1 MLPRAAGEAHAA
13 RERRRVRCRLISHIA
28 CMTISASPQS
38 ARATLPQEPDN
49 SEEPI
54 PRRRRHMGMN
64 RNTPFFITA
73 SLLIATL
80 SVALPDLDLETV
92 AETQAREATAHGATG
107 ARDAAAASE
116 AKS

>member
-1 MLPRAAGEAHAA
+1 
-13 RERRRVRCRLISHIA
+13 
-28 CMTISASPQS
+28 
-38 ARATLPQEPDN
+38 
-49 SEEPI
+49 
-54 PRRRRHMGMN
+54 MGMN

-92 AETQAREATAHGATG
+92 AETQAREAAAHGVTG
-107 ARDAAAASE
+107 ARDASSARE

>member
-1 MLPRAAGEAHAA
+1 
-13 RERRRVRCRLISHIA
+13 
-28 CMTISASPQS
+28 
-38 ARATLPQEPDN
+38 
-49 SEEPI
+49 
-54 PRRRRHMGMN
+54 MGMN

-107 ARDAAAASE
+107 TRDAAAASE